1 MPKGLV
7 DLVGVNDNRDDDK
20 KVEKNYFQ
28 IWLIDIIINILWF
41 KSS

>member
-20 KVEKNYFQ
+20 KVEK
-28 IWLIDIIINILWF
+28 IIVRF
-41 KSS
+41 D